1 MEREKVIPGLKVGV
15 IEEYLYDK
23 EVLYEDAGVIR
34 SKFLGYV
41 VKNMDRRMIS
51 VKTFR
56 FLKIPR
62 IGDEVIGRIYNVSGV
77 YGYVKIFYVVGRK
90 EFMDRQFHGIVY
102 PHRKVANVREVYDV
116 GDYIYAV
123 VSSIVNRA
131 IHLSINKDIYGVIE
145 SRCNNCGGNY
155 KVIGKDKIKCLKC
168 GNVDKK
174 KLSKFYGKV
183 AALWR

>member
-1 MEREKVIPGLKVGV
+1 MEKTKVIPGVKVGV

-23 EVLYEDAGVIR
+23 KALYEDAGIIR
-34 SKFLGYV
+34 SKFLGYII
-41 VKNMDRRMIS
+41 KNMDERKIS
-51 VKTFR
+51 VKTLR
-56 FLKIPR
+56 VLKVPKV
-62 IGDEVIGRIYNVSGV
+62 GDEVIGRIYSISGV
-77 YGYVKIFYVVGRK
+77 YGYVRIFHVIGKK
-90 EFMDRQFHGIVY
+90 EFTDRQFHGIVY
-102 PHRKVANVREVYDV
+102 PHRKVANVKESYDV

-155 KVIGKDKIKCLKC
+155 RVIGKDRVKCLRC
-168 GNVDKK
+168 GNIDKK

-183 AALWR
+183 VVLWK